1 MKKRTFLSILAFS
14 SIALSGCN
22 LDLGFIKFESKSK
35 EEQSENQN
43 NNQQSGDNG
52 NGQQSGKTEAFDE
65 ASQAQKIQE
74 YYSTIDSS
82 LSGESLLSAL
92 RTLNLGK
99 RTKQAGYSAMGSVS
113 GFVKFTDYD
122 PATVKFTSDGVPYGT
137 KILSFY
143 SGKVAT
149 SFNREHVWPK
159 SRGGDK
165 VEDDILMTRPTI
177 SAENSDRG
185 NSVYKTGM
193 ADDSAGW
200 DPVTAFANDIGV
212 YTAIRGECARIIF
225 YCMTAATGLV
235 LNENTSNNG
244 NNMGVLTDLIEWA
257 CENPVNDREKRRNV
271 GSQHVQGNRN
281 AFVDHPEYACKI
293 WGTTNAK
300 TKAACQKAN
309 YPTN

>member
-1 MKKRTFLSILAFS
+1 MKKHRFLSILAFS
-14 SIALSGCN
+14 SIVLSGCY
-22 LDLGFIKFESKSK
+22 LDLGFIKFGEKPEEK
-35 EEQSENQN
+35 EQN
-43 NNQQSGDNG
+43 NEEGGNNQQGG
-52 NGQQSGKTEAFDE
+52 TIAAYDE
-65 ASQAQKIQE
+65 TVQAQRILE
-74 YYSTIDSS
+74 YYSSIDTA
-82 LSGESLLSAL
+82 LSGDSLLAEL
-92 RTLNLGK
+92 RTLNLEK
-99 RTKQAGYSAMGSVS
+99 RTSLAGYNTMGSLS
-113 GFVKFTDYD
+113 GKVKFTDYD

-149 SFNREHVWPK
+149 NFNREHVWPK
-159 SRGGDK
+159 SRGGNL
-165 VEDDILMTRPTI
+165 VEDDCLMVRPTI
-177 SAENSDRG
+177 EEENSDRG

-193 ADDSAGW
+193 ASESAGW
-200 DPVTAFANDIGV
+200 DPVTAFESSIGV
-212 YTAIRGECARIIF
+212 YTSIRGECARIIF

-235 LNENTSNNG
+235 LNESTSNNN

-293 WGTTNAK
+293 WGNTNAK

-309 YPTN
+309 YPVD